1 MTAPLTKPARAVR
14 QTDRVSRRSVL
25 DEPTTLNIIK
35 VIRGVSGGWT
45 ITDAHLSPD
54 NERFLYR
61 LFLNT
66 RLLIYNQDHLLHD
79 REFLPC

>member
-1 MTAPLTKPARAVR
+1 MTAPLTKPARAVG

-54 NERFLYR
+54 NERFLNR

-79 REFLPC
+79 RECLPC